1 MIDVIIP
8 TMWMPEQTAS
18 NILRYCLNPNIHK
31 VIVIDNATH
40 NRPKSNFKEI
50 LTNNKV
56 ELVSYGKNM
65 YVNPSWNEGYYR
77 SNSDIIAIINDDIVV
92 EDDVFDMVLKQDLKH
107 GDLIGVDLRGYQ
119 DNYKIDD
126 VIDTPE
132 EIVKLRYNKTAPI
145 GSQAWAFGICMF
157 MLRSTYTKIP
167 SLYQIWYGDDY
178 LAQNAK
184 EIYLIHTNRIKGSIS
199 QTLKE
204 FDGPNNDISK
214 RIELDSK
221 NLLRYKHFV
230 NGENWDIPKNT
241 IYKYQSDRFSV
252 TKGKNGL

>member
-8 TMWMPEQTAS
+8 TMWVPEHAAS
-18 NILRYCLNPNIHK
+18 SILRYCLNPNVHK

-40 NRPKSNFKEI
+40 NRPKNNLKEI

-92 EDDVFDMVLKQDLKH
+92 EDDVFDMVLKQNLKH
-107 GDLIGVDLRGYQ
+107 GDLIGVNLRGYQ

-126 VIDTPE
+126 VIDTQE
-132 EIVKLRYNKTAPI
+132 KIVKLRYNKTAPI

-178 LAQNAK
+178 LAQRAK
-184 EIYLIHTNRIKGSIS
+184 EVYGINTNKIKGRIS
-199 QTLKE
+199 ETLKK
-204 FDGPNNDISK
+204 FSDLNNDISK

-221 NLLRYKHFV
+221 NFLRYGHFV
-230 NGENWDIPKNT
+230 NGENWDIPKN
-241 IYKYQSDRFSV
+241 IICKHQSNRFSV
-252 TKGKNGL
+252 TKEKNGI